1 MVSLTLACDERA
13 PGAVREALSEVSAGD
28 PLFGDV
34 MLVASELVTNAVRH
48 SDCQGEDELDVLVL
62 QDSGNLLISVRD
74 PGTSGRSARAT
85 GPTDTAF
92 GGLGLLV
99 VQQLAS
105 EWGEERSDGY
115 RVWARVSAP
124 ATPLT
129 PEAPDHALAPP
140 D

>member
-1 MVSLTLACDERA
+1 MLSLTLACDDHA
-13 PGAVREALSEVSAGD
+13 PGAVREALSEVSGGD

-48 SDCQGEDELDVLVL
+48 SDCQEGDQLEVVVL
-62 QDSGNLLISVRD
+62 QDTGHLLISVSD

-85 GPTDTAF
+85 GPTDDAF

-115 RVWARVSAP
+115 RVWARVNSP